1 MKIFKYVLR
10 QINTTFSAAIFGSA
24 IYRTTIEDYKIT
36 TIMLYIVVSL
46 ILIGYFVEILS
57 NKE

>member
-10 QINTTFSAAIFGSA
+10 QINTTFSAAILGSA
-24 IYRTTIEDYKIT
+24 IYRTAIEDYKIT
-36 TIMLYIVVSL
+36 TIMLYVVVSL
-46 ILIGYFVEILS
+46 VFIGYFVEILS